1 MNRQNVILVAA
12 TIALLSIGC
21 SRLFWELE
29 PEVSAKAQA
38 VLREGL
44 HGDEFWPSMHAAEAL
59 TIAGFGAE
67 VRSVLEPKLALEQ
80 DDQRRCGLA
89 RELVR
94 AGDENRAEVMID
106 ILVGDDPHGH
116 VHAAESLFKVGWPGE
131 AAPVRTAFDQKENT
145 ILRLMA
151 AAALAKH
158 SYADDR
164 AAALVFLRGTMMSAE
179 EPDDFR
185 IAAWVLARTGD
196 SSDVPRIRARLPD
209 TEDERVR
216 SFLDH
221 ASAVLGD
228 PDGRAALQRNLSS
241 SNSAI
246 RTYAATFAGEAEVFE
261 ATPQLIQLLDD
272 ENLDTRIRAAQALFT
287 LREISSH

>member
-1 MNRQNVILVAA
+1 MNRRSMTGVAV
-12 TIALLSIGC
+12 TVVLLFTGC
-21 SRLFWELE
+21 SSQFWELK
-29 PEVSAKAQA
+29 PEVSAKAEM

-44 HGDEFWPSMHAAEAL
+44 NSGEFWPSMHAAEAL
-59 TIAGFGAE
+59 TIAGFGSE
-67 VRSVLEPKLALEQ
+67 VRAVLEPKLTREQ

-94 AGDENRAEVMID
+94 AGDEKRAEVLID
-106 ILVGDDPHGH
+106 ILGGDDPHGH
-116 VHAAESLFKVGWPGE
+116 VHAAESLFKVGWPSKS
-131 AAPVRTAFDQKENT
+131 APVRAAFDQNENT

-158 SYADDR
+158 SYADDQT
-164 AAALVFLRGTMMSAE
+164 AALVFLRETMVSAE
-179 EPDDFR
+179 ASDDFR
-185 IAAWVLARTGD
+185 IAAWVLARVGD
-196 SSDVPRIRARLPD
+196 SSDVARIRARLSD
-209 TEDERVR
+209 TDDERVR

-228 PDGRAALQRNLSS
+228 PAGRAALRSNL
-241 SNSAI
+241 NSPTPAI
-246 RTYAATFAGEAEVFE
+246 RTYAATFAGEAAVFE

-287 LREISSH
+287 LRKIYSR